1 MIRCNVSLPARKRF
15 KTIHRQMKR
24 AYLLNPFLNRY
35 RMIPERM
42 LNLLCSKLQK
52 RANLYETQ
60 RIGNQGKNIL
70 LNSIVILICY
80 KCHTI
85 LKISKPRSSIR
96 VPAYRNRIF
105 DCLIR
110 LELIRP
116 ISCCLHK
123 L

>member
-15 KTIHRQMKR
+15 KTIHSQMNS

-60 RIGNQGKNIL
+60 TIGNQGKNIL

-80 KCHTI
+80 KCHQI
-85 LKISKPRSSIR
+85 LNMSKPRSIIK
-96 VPAYRNRIF
+96 VPPCRNRIF

-110 LELIRP
+110 LEGLRR